1 MSTAESP
8 PFALKHLKSGR
19 EPFGRTRIFKGGNGR
34 ELNDYDGFG
43 ASGCGLRQSGWA
55 LEHRGLRWDG
65 FGCSRA
71 FVDRLRPRDCWG
83 LGETTDDS
91 PSLVSVSKSSAPPC
105 PAGLDLV
112 SVFDFLGV
120 HNLANESNI
129 CSKSTDL
136 VKGFSQIIKF
146 LSGSKN

>member
-1 MSTAESP
+1 MSITESRAV
-8 PFALKHLKSGR
+8 ALKHLKSGR

-34 ELNDYDGFG
+34 ELNDYDGSG

-83 LGETTDDS
+83 LGQTTDDS
-91 PSLVSVSKSSAPPC
+91 PSLVSVSEPSAPPC

-112 SVFDFLGV
+112 FFGDPKMGTL
-120 HNLANESNI
+120 EI
-129 CSKSTDL
+129 PK
-136 VKGFSQIIKF
+136 
-146 LSGSKN
+146 

>member
-1 MSTAESP
+1 MGTAESRA
-8 PFALKHLKSGR
+8 FALKHLKSGR

-71 FVDRLRPRDCWG
+71 FVDRLLSGDCWG
-83 LGETTDDS
+83 LGETTVA
-91 PSLVSVSKSSAPPC
+91 PSLPVSVSEPTAPPC

-112 SVFDFLGV
+112 
-120 HNLANESNI
+120 
-129 CSKSTDL
+129 
-136 VKGFSQIIKF
+136 
-146 LSGSKN
+146 

>member
-1 MSTAESP
+1 MGTTESP

-55 LEHRGLRWDG
+55 LEHRGLQWDG
-65 FGCSRA
+65 LGCFRA
-71 FVDRLRPRDCWG
+71 FLGRLWPGDCWG
-83 LGETTDDS
+83 LCETTHDS
-91 PSLVSVSKSSAPPC
+91 PSIVLVSEPSAPPC

-112 SVFDFLGV
+112 LCNYFFNDSYF
-120 HNLANESNI
+120 A
-129 CSKSTDL
+129 KR
-136 VKGFSQIIKF
+136 
-146 LSGSKN
+146 

>member
-1 MSTAESP
+1 MGYGGSNHRRVARSERVSITGAMQLT
-8 PFALKHLKSGR
+8 LKHLKSGR
-19 EPFGRTRIFKGGNGR
+19 EPFGRTRIFKDGNGR
-34 ELNDYDGFG
+34 ELNDFDGSG

-71 FVDRLRPRDCWG
+71 FVDRFRPRDCWG

-112 SVFDFLGV
+112 IFYLCSETLK
-120 HNLANESNI
+120 NE
-129 CSKSTDL
+129 L
-136 VKGFSQIIKF
+136 F
-146 LSGSKN
+146 

>member
-1 MSTAESP
+1 MVLLQRAPDRPGYLLRLGYGGLNLDKERCSERVSTAESRA
-8 PFALKHLKSGR
+8 FALKHLKSGR

-55 LEHRGLRWDG
+55 LEHRGLQWDG
-65 FGCSRA
+65 LGCCRA
-71 FVDRLRPRDCWG
+71 FVDRLRPGDCWG

-91 PSLVSVSKSSAPPC
+91 PSLVSVSEPSAPPC

-112 SVFDFLGV
+112 Y
-120 HNLANESNI
+120 
-129 CSKSTDL
+129 
-136 VKGFSQIIKF
+136 
-146 LSGSKN
+146 